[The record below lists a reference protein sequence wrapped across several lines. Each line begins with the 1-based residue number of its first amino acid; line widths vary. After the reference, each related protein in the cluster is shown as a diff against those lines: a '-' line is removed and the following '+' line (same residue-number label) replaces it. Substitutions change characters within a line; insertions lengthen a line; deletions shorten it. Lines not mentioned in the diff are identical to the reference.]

1 MFRTFLLLSNSA
13 LKVLVEIRQG
23 LGEDAKLRFNMTK
36 VEIYI
41 PGVRRERARKIVLRN
56 IEQDLPT
63 EHGCLSGSNMVRI
76 FSTSLQVMP
85 QLFRIIMGPVPQVR
99 DAAIVSRTLWDAST
113 EAPTTLRPCT

>member
-1 MFRTFLLLSNSA
+1 
-13 LKVLVEIRQG
+13 
-23 LGEDAKLRFNMTK
+23 MTK

-85 QLFRIIMGPVPQVR
+85 ILRLIPSSELKTCEGEQQPTGSPQ
-99 DAAIVSRTLWDAST
+99 
-113 EAPTTLRPCT
+113 EAQG